1 MIEGAR
7 LSPDAGS
14 LVYKLVVR
22 NVRIRNHWDRQS
34 LMLLPRGP
42 TWEHDP
48 FSAVRFNPPPL
59 SSQIKMH
66 RHLTMT
72 VVRLRVRRSPKELH
86 AVNVTT
92 ECPGRTCHALPLLL
106 R

>member
-14 LVYKLVVR
+14 LVYKLVVC

-42 TWEHDP
+42 TWERDP
-48 FSAVRFNPPPL
+48 FSAVRINPPPL
-59 SSQIKMH
+59 S
-66 RHLTMT
+66 
-72 VVRLRVRRSPKELH
+72 
-86 AVNVTT
+86 
-92 ECPGRTCHALPLLL
+92 LPNY
-106 R
+106 